1 MVFDERNDQIH
12 SQIKLLLEKDDKSP
26 YEHHGLD
33 IDQFLK
39 ETNSE
44 VWEAVCSFT
53 ELLQHVLLYNYNT
66 SGGFQK
72 KVLVSVVC
80 QV

>member
-1 MVFDERNDQIH
+1 MFDELNSQIH
-12 SQIKLLLEKDDKSP
+12 SQTENDAKSP
-26 YEHHGLD
+26 HEHHDLD